1 MRLLAG
7 DVGGTKTLL
16 QLLDVTSDGR
26 SVVLERR
33 FESGRYARFDDL
45 LDEFVTMR
53 HDLPVDSAC
62 FAVAG
67 PVFAGRAEITN
78 LAWVMEASTLA
89 ARFGIR
95 RLTLINDF
103 YAVALGVPILNH
115 VDLVTINRG
124 KRVRFGPIG
133 IIGAGTG
140 LGEAIVIHDGLRWNV
155 IASEG
160 GHADFAPQ
168 NEEQANLFMHLQRK
182 LGHVSWERVLS
193 GMGIVNIHNFLT
205 GVDRPYDEKLP
216 AEISAAAANGD
227 TVAERTLATF
237 VDIYGAEAGNMALRV
252 LATGGVFIAGGVA
265 AKNLPRFTDG
275 RFVQAFLRKGRF
287 RTLLAD
293 MPLFVITNPNVGVVG
308 AAEMA
313 WRDALES
320 EPQPIR

>member
-103 YAVALGVPILNH
+103 YAVALGVP
-115 VDLVTINRG
+115 
-124 KRVRFGPIG
+124 
-133 IIGAGTG
+133 
-140 LGEAIVIHDGLRWNV
+140 
-155 IASEG
+155 
-160 GHADFAPQ
+160 
-168 NEEQANLFMHLQRK
+168 
-182 LGHVSWERVLS
+182 
-193 GMGIVNIHNFLT
+193 
-205 GVDRPYDEKLP
+205 
-216 AEISAAAANGD
+216 
-227 TVAERTLATF
+227 
-237 VDIYGAEAGNMALRV
+237 
-252 LATGGVFIAGGVA
+252 
-265 AKNLPRFTDG
+265 
-275 RFVQAFLRKGRF
+275 
-287 RTLLAD
+287 
-293 MPLFVITNPNVGVVG
+293 
-308 AAEMA
+308 
-313 WRDALES
+313 
-320 EPQPIR
+320 